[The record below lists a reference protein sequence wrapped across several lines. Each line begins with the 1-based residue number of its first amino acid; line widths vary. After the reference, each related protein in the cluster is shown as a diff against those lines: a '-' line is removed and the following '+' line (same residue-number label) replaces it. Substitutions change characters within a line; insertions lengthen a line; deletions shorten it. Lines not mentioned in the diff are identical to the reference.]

1 MMKVKP
7 FFNRIVVLLFAV
19 SMLLPIKTHAQIN
32 NYFEDFMTEAKPS
45 RKTATEL
52 FEEIKIANEKVTS
65 VTENVSLYSTVETED
80 ENTFSQQWALLDL
93 LFDQDQAIKAAILYF
108 ESEENDQSYFEES
121 FLPSDEKAVLVRS
134 SENDEWVNQVEDS
147 SEDLEYFANPNYHL
161 LMDSLVNI
169 SDGLQ
174 VFEDENHYI
183 FLNNGQDMNL
193 FDEFQ
198 PHYDLY
204 VTGIDSEDF
213 TTDIM
218 VSFDKET
225 LLLTEFSY
233 ILYYDKNDEYLEISV
248 NTIMEMWNEYHE
260 DMFKK
265 EIINNTPDLEQEL
278 EEIRDS
284 MNLDDIKI

>member
-1 MMKVKP
+1 MMKVKS
-7 FFNRIVVLLFAV
+7 FFNRLVVLLFAV
-19 SMLLPIKTHAQIN
+19 SMLSPIKTHAQIN

-65 VTENVSLYSTVETED
+65 VTENISLYSIVETED
-80 ENTFSQQWALLDL
+80 EYTFSQQWALLDL
-93 LFDQDQAIKAAILYF
+93 LFDQVQAIKAAILYF
-108 ESEENDQSYFEES
+108 ETEENDQFYFEET

-134 SENDEWVNQVEDS
+134 SKNDQWVNQMQDS
-147 SEDLEYFANPNYHL
+147 SDGIEYFANPNYHL

-174 VFEDENHYI
+174 VFENETHYI
-183 FLNNGQDMNL
+183 FLNNGQDINL

-198 PHYDLY
+198 PHFDLY
-204 VTGIDSEDF
+204 VNGIDSKNF

-225 LLLTEFSY
+225 LLLKEFSY
-233 ILYYDKNDEYLEISV
+233 ISYYDKNNEYLEISV
-248 NTIMEMWNEYHE
+248 NTIMESWNEYHE

-265 EIINNTPDLEQEL
+265 
-278 EEIRDS
+278 RS
-284 MNLDDIKI
+284 HR